1 MSEDIEIELTL
12 GHTEDLETPVV
23 TQLSLAGTV
32 RPRIVDVFEFSVL
45 IADDVGNETTR
56 GEDKRTALRAMLDPD
71 LWASTLYDREGV
83 PHTVIPYVN
92 GYEEVDVI
100 HYPDATTGESQIVR
114 AVSMQCFVV
123 PNSASW
129 SS

>member
-1 MSEDIEIELTL
+1 M
-12 GHTEDLETPVV
+12 
-23 TQLSLAGTV
+23 V
-32 RPRIVDVFEFSVL
+32 R
-45 IADDVGNETTR
+45 T
-56 GEDKRTALRAMLDPD
+56 LRAMLDPD

-100 HYPDATTGESQIVR
+100 HSPDATTGESQIVR